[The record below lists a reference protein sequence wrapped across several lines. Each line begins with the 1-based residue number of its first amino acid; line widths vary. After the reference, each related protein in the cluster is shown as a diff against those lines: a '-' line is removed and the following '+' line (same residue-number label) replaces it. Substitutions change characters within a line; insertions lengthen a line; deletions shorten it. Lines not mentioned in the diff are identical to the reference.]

1 MFERYTEKARR
12 VIFFARYEASQF
24 GSPYIETEHLL
35 LGLLREDKALTNRFL
50 RSHASVDSIRKQ
62 IEGHT
67 TIREKVSTS
76 VDLPLSNEC
85 KRVLAYAAEE
95 AERLSHKHIGTEHLL
110 LGLLRE
116 EKCFA
121 AEILHERGLKLLAI
135 REELSRATQ
144 EKTAQ
149 GGRQGNREQGQQGQ
163 NREQSLLAEFSR
175 DLTQVAM
182 DNALDPLV
190 GRDGELE
197 RVIQILCRRTKNN
210 PVLIGEPGVGKTAIV
225 EGLAQRIADG
235 EVPSFLADKR
245 VLALDLS
252 LIVAGTKYRGQFE
265 ERLKTIM
272 KELMENQNC
281 IVFIDELH
289 TLVGAGSA
297 EGSLDAAN
305 ILKPALSRGEIQ
317 CIGATTPQEFRK
329 SIEKDRSLERR
340 FQAVKVPPPNE
351 EDAIKIIMGIKDRY
365 EKFHA
370 VSYTDDS
377 IEFAVSHSNRY
388 IPDRFLPDKAIDLID
403 EAGARVKLR
412 QTSLPDEITE
422 VQKRIKFIVHRMENA
437 IANHEF
443 EKARFYS
450 DEERKEREN
459 LRALRDKYHLDDSTA
474 GIVGREDIEDVVS
487 RWTGVPVTSIK
498 EEETQKLLRVE
509 GELHKRVISQE
520 KAISALSRAIR
531 RSRAGLKSPNRPIG
545 SFLFLGPTGV
555 GKTEM
560 ARTLAQFL
568 FGSEKSLIRFDM
580 SEFMEKHSVSKLI
593 GSPPGYVG
601 YEEGGQLTERVKRS
615 PYSVVLLDEIEKAH
629 PDVFNILLQVF
640 EDGHLTDGLGNTV
653 DFKNVI
659 LIMTSNIGAR
669 HLQRKQGLGFQSERE
684 DLVMDKVEEL
694 VKQEVKRTFNPE
706 FLNRVDEIILFHSL
720 SDADLIQILE
730 LLVQSLNSNLVQ
742 KAITI
747 SVTEDAKK
755 WILEKTL
762 VDRSYGARPLR
773 RALQRYVEDPLS
785 EALIA
790 GHISERPAFLEVYLE
805 NNQLYYRPV
814 SQQEDEPGRALPEG
828 VLLYS
833 A

>member
-50 RSHASVDSIRKQ
+50 RSHASVESIRKQ

-95 AERLSHKHIGTEHLL
+95 AERLSHRHIGTEHLL

-121 AEILHERGLKLLAI
+121 AEILHERGLRLSAV
-135 REELSRATQ
+135 REELARTSQ
-144 EKTAQ
+144 EKAQ
-149 GGRQGNREQGQQGQ
+149 PQRSRES
-163 NREQSLLAEFSR
+163 SLLAEFSR
-175 DLTQVAM
+175 DLTQAAM
-182 DNALDPLV
+182 DTQLDPLV
-190 GRDGELE
+190 GRDQELE
-197 RVIQILCRRTKNN
+197 RVVQILCRRTKNN

-235 EVPSFLADKR
+235 DVPSFLADKR
-245 VLALDLS
+245 ILALDLS

-272 KELMENQNC
+272 KELMESQNS
-281 IVFIDELH
+281 IIFIDELH

-317 CIGATTPQEFRK
+317 CIGATTPGEYRK

-340 FQAVKVPPPNE
+340 FQSVKVPPPGE
-351 EDAIKIIMGIKDRY
+351 EDALQILMGIKERY

-370 VSYTDDS
+370 VTYTDEA
-377 IEFAVSHSNRY
+377 IRVAVSHSNRY

-403 EAGARVKLR
+403 ESGARVKLR
-412 QTSLPDEITE
+412 QTSLPEDITE

-459 LRALRDKYHLDDSTA
+459 LRALREKYHLDESAT
-474 GIVGREDIEDVVS
+474 GVVNREDIEDVVS
-487 RWTGVPVTSIK
+487 RWTGVPVAAIK
-498 EEETQKLLRVE
+498 EEESKKLLRIE
-509 GELHKRVISQE
+509 EELHKRIISQD
-520 KAISALSRAIR
+520 KAINALARAIR
-531 RSRAGLKSPNRPIG
+531 RSRAGLKNPNRPIG

-555 GKTEM
+555 GKTEV
-560 ARTLAQFL
+560 ARTLASFM
-568 FGSEKSLIRFDM
+568 FGSEKSMIRFDM

-601 YEEGGQLTERVKRS
+601 YEEGGQLTERVKRA

-640 EDGHLTDGLGNTV
+640 EDGQLTDGLGNTV
-653 DFKNVI
+653 DFKNTI
-659 LIMTSNIGAR
+659 IIMTSNIGAR
-669 HLQRKQGLGFQSERE
+669 HLMKKTGLGFQAEEKEGEVGNKVE
-684 DLVMDKVEEL
+684 DLVKN
-694 VKQEVKRTFNPE
+694 EVRKTFNPE
-706 FLNRVDEIILFHSL
+706 FLNRIDEIILFNAL
-720 SDADLIQILE
+720 TEQDLIQIVE
-730 LLVQSLNSNLVQ
+730 LMVVQLNQNLAQ

-747 SVTEDAKK
+747 TVTDDAKK

-773 RALQRYVEDPLS
+773 RALQKYIEDPLS
-785 EALIA
+785 EALIQ
-790 GHISERPAFLEVYLE
+790 GTITTRPAFIEVYLDS
-805 NNQLYYRPV
+805 NKLFYRPV
-814 SQQEDEPGRALPEG
+814 GEEKAEG
-828 VLLYS
+828 VLLYTS
-833 A
+833 

>member
-50 RSHASVDSIRKQ
+50 RSHASVESIRKQ

-95 AERLSHKHIGTEHLL
+95 AERLGHKHIGTEHLL

-121 AEILHERGLKLLAI
+121 SEILQERGLKLAQIRDELARVKKEKAPAQASQ
-135 REELSRATQ
+135 RES
-144 EKTAQ
+144 
-149 GGRQGNREQGQQGQ
+149 
-163 NREQSLLAEFSR
+163 SLLAEFSR
-175 DLTQVAM
+175 DLTQAAM
-182 DNALDPLV
+182 DGQLDPLV

-245 VLALDLS
+245 ILGLDLS

-272 KELMENQNC
+272 KELMESQNS
-281 IVFIDELH
+281 IIFIDELH

-317 CIGATTPQEFRK
+317 CIGATTPGEYRK

-340 FQAVKVPPPNE
+340 FQAVKVPPPDEVN
-351 EDAIKIIMGIKDRY
+351 ATKILFGIKDRY

-370 VSYTDDS
+370 VTYTDES
-377 IEFAVSHSNRY
+377 INFAVSHSNRY

-412 QTSLPDEITE
+412 QTSLPEEITE

-459 LRALRDKYHLDDSTA
+459 LRALREKYHLDESSTGVVA
-474 GIVGREDIEDVVS
+474 REDIEEVVS

-509 GELHKRVISQE
+509 EELHKRVISQD
-520 KAISALSRAIR
+520 KAISALARSIR
-531 RSRAGLKSPNRPIG
+531 RSRAGLKSPHRPIG

-555 GKTEM
+555 GKTEV
-560 ARTLAQFL
+560 ARTLAHFL

-629 PDVFNILLQVF
+629 PDVYNILLQVF
-640 EDGHLTDGLGNTV
+640 EDGQLTDGLGNTV
-653 DFKNVI
+653 DFKNTI
-659 LIMTSNIGAR
+659 IIMTSNLGAR
-669 HLQRKQGLGFQSERE
+669 CLEKGGHLGFSAPATEGFPSKIE
-684 DLVMDKVEEL
+684 DMVRG
-694 VKQEVKRTFNPE
+694 EVKRAFNPE
-706 FLNRVDEIILFHSL
+706 FLNRLDEVILFTSL
-720 SDADLIQILE
+720 NDDDLLKIID
-730 LLVQSLNSNLVQ
+730 LLVEQVNGNLVAKQ
-742 KAITI
+742 IKIRLT
-747 SVTEDAKK
+747 TDAAKY
-755 WILEKTL
+755 ILEKTSA
-762 VDRSYGARPLR
+762 DRSYGARPLR
-773 RALQRYVEDPLS
+773 RALQKYVEDPLS
-785 EALIA
+785 EALIQ
-790 GHISERPAFLEVYLE
+790 GVLPKPSELEIYLGDTGI
-805 NNQLYYRPV
+805 YYRQV
-814 SQQEDEPGRALPEG
+814 NMETGATEPA
-828 VLLYS
+828 